1 MLAANSYSAL
11 VRLSGGVPLVMLV
24 RLALGKKLQAI
35 QPSSGALY
43 LCGHRRCWRASWREL
58 AGGCPALVTTF
69 IGRRS
74 AIVLP
79 LETAVAAVDTFSSHR

>member
-35 QPSSGALY
+35 QPPAAPCICAATGDAGALHGASLQGVSRASHY
-43 LCGHRRCWRASWREL
+43 FYRSTIGHRS
-58 AGGCPALVTTF
+58 
-69 IGRRS
+69 
-74 AIVLP
+74 
-79 LETAVAAVDTFSSHR
+79 TA